1 MSVIDRYRVR
11 IAPPGIKCFRLWKAS
26 KWHGRNGLEAMTRK
40 EALRAA
46 VEATDEK
53 LDEQTIRRLGGLIEV
68 RDVTPLRNTV
78 GQKEYILVRVTPA
91 GKKLLQS

>member
-1 MSVIDRYRVR
+1 
-11 IAPPGIKCFRLWKAS
+11 
-26 KWHGRNGLEAMTRK
+26 MTRK

-78 GQKEYILVRVTPA
+78 GQKEYILVKVTPA